1 MKDINQNSANVSLGK
16 RQSEGKKIEPQM
28 KRVFEAF
35 FNRPKTMLMV
45 EVETGILRPN
55 ICRYVSKWKKASSIE
70 IVSLGI
76 CPISKYGK
84 VQHLTTNPKLFQS
97 SNQLN
102 LF

>member
-1 MKDINQNSANVSLGK
+1 MKDINQNSANASLGK
-16 RQSEGKKIEPQM
+16 RQVEVKQIEAQT

-35 FNRPKTMLMV
+35 FIRPKTMLMV

-55 ICRYVSKWKKASSIE
+55 ICRYVAKWKKTSIIE
-70 IVSLGI
+70 IVSVGI
-76 CPISKYGK
+76 CPISRYNR
-84 VQHLTTNPKLFQS
+84 VQHLTTNPKLFR

>member
-1 MKDINQNSANVSLGK
+1 MNAINQNSANVSLGK
-16 RQSEGKKIEPQM
+16 RQSEDKQIKPQM

-35 FNRPKTMLMV
+35 FTRPKTMLMV
-45 EVETGILRPN
+45 EVETGISRSN
-55 ICRYVSKWKKASSIE
+55 VCRYVGKWKKSSTIE

-76 CPISKYGK
+76 CPISRYSG
-84 VQHLTTNPKLFQS
+84 VQHLTTNPNLFR